1 MFDGC
6 LKLHTLLNQIW
17 KPERMLAARK
27 NSGLFQLEF
36 QMDRKLIDLILKI
49 ATSEELDCCIQ
60 GMLTLI
66 LKGGRLTSLSTLAR
80 NQLLHGMKQFFT
92 NF

>member
-17 KPERMLAARK
+17 KPERILEARK

-36 QMDRKLIDLILKI
+36 QMDRKLIYLILKI

-60 GMLTLI
+60 GMPTLI
-66 LKGGRLTSLSTLAR
+66 LKERSISTAD
-80 NQLLHGMKQFFT
+80 LLVHTG
-92 NF
+92 

>member
-1 MFDGC
+1 
-6 LKLHTLLNQIW
+6 
-17 KPERMLAARK
+17 MLEARK

-66 LKGGRLTSLSTLAR
+66 LKGGSISTAD
-80 NQLLHGMKQFFT
+80 LLVHTG
-92 NF
+92 